1 FDPVELDYVL
11 KAFKSPQ
18 ALYYFYFKIKKTADK
33 HDFHRVCRQSGTSAK
48 SRCFL
53 CIGLH
58 RYKKGNEIR
67 RVIFMNILPIKA
79 NLMYFFHVLWIYA
92 D

>member
-33 HDFHRVCRQSGTSAK
+33 HDFHRVCRQSVAYQ
-48 SRCFL
+48 F
-53 CIGLH
+53 
-58 RYKKGNEIR
+58 
-67 RVIFMNILPIKA
+67 VIDMLFSLVHQ
-79 NLMYFFHVLWIYA
+79 LL
-92 D
+92 